1 VSVAAFLAELRNR
14 DMEVWAD
21 GDQLRLNA
29 PAGALTPELRDHLQ
43 RRKSDI
49 LAFLRT
55 AGDLAGQQ
63 RAIVPLQPHGTR
75 DPVFATAGHNGDVF
89 TYRALAQRL
98 GDAQPFFGLEPPG
111 LDGRSE
117 PLTSVEALAGYF
129 ADQITAFRPSGP
141 SVIAGY
147 CAGST
152 IAFELARQ
160 LVARGAAVK
169 FVALFAGPWPLWYR
183 PLPQLGERARNLVT
197 RVRHHGR
204 ALASLSVTAGHRYLR
219 DHLSHRAAQRD
230 ARLRSAA
237 DPALIPQGKLT
248 KVTLAAVRRYI
259 PRDFAGRLSLFVP
272 NRNWLHSRYLSERWR
287 SVARDFEVWSGPDN
301 CDGDDMLLEPHAAV
315 IADLFTSRLATT
327 HATL

>member
-1 VSVAAFLAELRNR
+1 LSVAAFLAELRNR

-55 AGDLAGQQ
+55 AGDLGAQQ

-75 DPVFATAGHNGDVF
+75 DPVFAIAGHNGDVF
-89 TYRALAQRL
+89 TYRALVQRL

-117 PLTSVEALAGYF
+117 PLTSVEDLAGYF
-129 ADQITAFRPSGP
+129 ADQITAFRSSGP

-147 CAGST
+147 CAGGT

-160 LVARGAAVK
+160 LVARGATVK
-169 FVALFAGPWPLWYR
+169 CVALFAGPWPFWYR
-183 PLPQLGERARNLVT
+183 PAPATGRPRPQSGKARAPPWPCARVAPSHRSSSLSPGLPQPPDGATGCPSSLGVGSGADTAHQAQGSDIGCCAPLHPARFRRT
-197 RVRHHGR
+197 PERVRSEPQLAALWVSLGALGGAWR
-204 ALASLSVTAGHRYLR
+204 ATSRSRVDPTIVTATTC
-219 DHLSHRAAQRD
+219 S
-230 ARLRSAA
+230 SS
-237 DPALIPQGKLT
+237 PTPQ
-248 KVTLAAVRRYI
+248 
-259 PRDFAGRLSLFVP
+259 
-272 NRNWLHSRYLSERWR
+272 
-287 SVARDFEVWSGPDN
+287 
-301 CDGDDMLLEPHAAV
+301 
-315 IADLFTSRLATT
+315 
-327 HATL
+327 